1 MNKTGKAWPSL
12 PGKNRMGAVSAF
24 GMSGTNAHIVME
36 SYKRGASPHPDAPAY
51 LLTLSAKT
59 KEALQEKIE
68 DMITWAENG
77 GLKENDLAQLSY
89 TLLKGRHH
97 FNHRAAIVVQDAD
110 DAVYVWK
117 QAKLNEHHPYVFS
130 GKVPQRLC
138 RPSAYSGAHNRSA
151 RQVRRLIF

>member
-1 MNKTGKAWPSL
+1 
-12 PGKNRMGAVSAF
+12 
-24 GMSGTNAHIVME
+24 
-36 SYKRGASPHPDAPAY
+36 
-51 LLTLSAKT
+51 
-59 KEALQEKIE
+59 
-68 DMITWAENG
+68 MITWAENG

-138 RPSAYSGAHNRSA
+138 RASAYSGAHDRSA